1 MHAQA
6 NMHMRR
12 LEKLCCRDSGC
23 IMCMH
28 ASGLSVSQASCMP
41 SEECCEAGA
50 FLQMMQL
57 SFLQLA

>member
-6 NMHMRR
+6 NMHAHAPI
-12 LEKLCCRDSGC
+12 CCRDSGC

-28 ASGLSVSQASCMP
+28 ASGLSVSQASCMQ

-50 FLQMMQL
+50 LLQMMQL